1 MGSSGRWKV
10 MTTVPSI
17 LRILCLLIA
26 LSLTACATV
35 SRDIEPPHFNVV
47 NIAPKDVGLFEQRYD
62 VQLRIENPNDTDLGI
77 NGLRFEILL
86 NEQQFAYGMSGQ
98 RVVVPRFASEMI
110 NVEAS
115 TGLGSLL
122 RQLQGFNK
130 NGTKAILYR
139 IKGTA
144 FIDFPAS
151 FKLPFDENGQINFTA
166 IGGSEIDSTRQ
177 EER

>member
-1 MGSSGRWKV
+1 

-17 LRILCLLIA
+17 TRILCLLIA
-26 LSLTACATV
+26 LALPACATV

-77 NGLRFEILL
+77 HGLRFEILL

-130 NGTKAILYR
+130 NGTQTIRYR

-144 FIDFPAS
+144 FVDFPAS
-151 FKLPFDENGQINFTA
+151 FKLPFDEKGHIDFTA
-166 IGGSEIDSTRQ
+166 IGGGSELDSTRQ